1 MTRIPE
7 WRELID
13 APPEAR
19 ISRLSQA
26 RIYTHIIR
34 YTPRHMKT
42 VLKAFSVIS
51 HISCKL
57 KGGDLSWRGRIEEIV
72 LVGSSCFRA
81 AGMSPLGGHVS
92 VPAQYEAQ
100 MRRLGI
106 SGEPHENW
114 HIFEVRRRRLCWY
127 LFLRPLFRQHTRGYQ
142 YSFNSFLAP
151 EKESGNV
158 VSPCTLGRTQATYC
172 AAPTTGRLCQA
183 RYASPTHS

>member
-1 MTRIPE
+1 
-7 WRELID
+7 
-13 APPEAR
+13 
-19 ISRLSQA
+19 
-26 RIYTHIIR
+26 
-34 YTPRHMKT
+34 MKT

-106 SGEPHENW
+106 SDEPHENW
-114 HIFEVRRRRLCWY
+114 HIFEVRRRSLCWY

-142 YSFNSFLAP
+142 YSFNSSLAP

-158 VSPCTLGRTQATYC
+158 VSFHPVRLDVPKPPTARPQPPAAFAKRGMHPRLIPDRT
-172 AAPTTGRLCQA
+172 
-183 RYASPTHS
+183 SPGSGSCFESEFCPLQVLVKG